1 MPSGNALML
10 ARAPHRATRL
20 AVFTKVGSELNKEGP
35 TDSMSD
41 ISLNGMFDLTGKTA
55 LITGGS
61 RGLGLHAATALLL
74 AGAKTLF
81 ITARKAADEQ
91 GIDQAVE
98 RLNDLAAKEGLKG
111 RAIGI
116 AANVAQE
123 EDIKRLVE
131 EVKNHEGTLDILI
144 ANAGA
149 TWGGPF
155 EVRR

>member
-1 MPSGNALML
+1 
-10 ARAPHRATRL
+10 
-20 AVFTKVGSELNKEGP
+20 
-35 TDSMSD
+35 MSD
-41 ISLNGMFDLTGKTA
+41 ISINGMFDLTGKRA

-74 AGAKTLF
+74 AGAKTIF
-81 ITARKAADEQ
+81 ISARKAGGEQ
-91 GIDQAVE
+91 GIDQAVK
-98 RLNDLAAKEGLKG
+98 RLNDLAAKRELKG

-116 AANVAQE
+116 PANVAQE

-131 EVKNHEGTLDILI
+131 EVKKHEKSLDILI

-155 EVRR
+155 EVRRCRLCLYIC